1 MANVNLWEK
10 GKTAFYDP
18 SFGQPETEMTP
29 YIVPET
35 LDENGNVK
43 KTGCVIIAPGGGYT
57 HTEPREGGPVAE
69 MLNEVGI
76 SAFVLHYR
84 YEPYNYKAIVEDIKR
99 AVRWVRYHAEEYNIA
114 PDKIATM
121 GFSAGGHLSGL
132 SATLFDYGRE
142 DGDEIDKVSCRPDAA
157 IPCYAVL
164 TMNLDYGDDIS
175 RGVFL
180 GDAEAGGE
188 LERLYSPYLNVR
200 DDTPPVLMW
209 HTSADPIVPIENV
222 LRMASALSAKK
233 IPFEV
238 HAFPEGA
245 HGLSLA
251 KDVPGTCQW
260 PALVQNWL
268 KRQGF

>member
-10 GKTAFYDP
+10 GKTAYYNEAY
-18 SFGQPETEMTP
+18 GQPETEMTP

-84 YEPYNYKAIVEDIKR
+84 YEPYDYHGTVADIQR
-99 AVRWVRYHAEEYNIA
+99 AVRWVRYNADKYNID
-114 PDKIATM
+114 PDKIATL
-121 GFSAGGHLSGL
+121 GFSAGGHLSAI
-132 SATLFDYGRE
+132 SATLFDDGIE
-142 DGDEIDKVSCRPDAA
+142 DGDEIDRVSCRPNASVF
-157 IPCYAVL
+157 CYAVL

-175 RGVFL
+175 RNAFL
-180 GDAEAGGE
+180 GDAEHGGE
-188 LERLYSPYLNVR
+188 LEKLYSPYLNVR

-209 HTSADPIVPIENV
+209 HTAADPIVPVENV
-222 LRMASALSAKK
+222 LRMSTALSAKK
-233 IPFEV
+233 IPFELHV
-238 HAFPEGA
+238 FPDGA

-251 KDVPGTCQW
+251 KDIPGTCQW
-260 PALVQNWL
+260 SGLVQNWL
-268 KRQGF
+268 KRLGF

>member
-1 MANVNLWEK
+1 MENVKLWEK
-10 GKTAFYDP
+10 NTPFYNP
-18 SFGQPETEMTP
+18 EYGQPETEMTP

-35 LDENGNVK
+35 RDENGNVR

-84 YEPYNYKAIVEDIKR
+84 YEPYNCHAIVADIKR
-99 AVRWVRYHAEEYNIA
+99 AVRWVRYHAEEYNID

-121 GFSAGGHLSGL
+121 GFSAGGHLSGI
-132 SATLFDYGRE
+132 SATVFDYGRE
-142 DGDEIDKVSCRPDAA
+142 DGDEIDRVSCRPDAS
-157 IPCYAVL
+157 ILCYAVL

-175 RGVFL
+175 RRVFIEGL
-180 GDAEAGGE
+180 ENEDE
-188 LERLYSPYLNVR
+188 LELLYSPYKMVR
-200 DDTPPVLMW
+200 DDTPPILMW
-209 HTSADPIVPIENV
+209 HTGADPIVPVENV
-222 LRMASALSAKK
+222 LNMATALSAKK

-238 HAFPEGA
+238 HVFPEGA

-260 PALVQNWL
+260 PRLVQNWL
-268 KRQGF
+268 KRQDF